1 MKNTDLIGLHSKLEI
16 QQVREDELVVN
27 IRQLKISQQE
37 SNDEKT
43 NLQERLNQCQN
54 TVDFQMDLRGSG
66 VDLPATNFNDKE
78 EIKIEAEVLYDLSE
92 KKHQEDL
99 ISQGMNIGD
108 TDKQDNVEIGGNQA
122 NAENNKYHLLN
133 AIVEDELDF
142 SSQKKSI
149 EENDEQEV
157 EDKKS
162 IEEDVQ
168 QEIEEKKSE
177 AKSVLEEQDT
187 YEIGQDNQNPKLNQF
202 KKLEIN
208 IYDDNNNKI
217 IEENFNKQNSEN
229 EEDNDNVS
237 CRSNQADGVPFNPS
251 DYDYRYISPRAT
263 LDRNSN
269 SGKKEVM
276 ESIENKNSGEQNEE
290 AKDDSQNPNEIRFFF

>member
-1 MKNTDLIGLHSKLEI
+1 M
-16 QQVREDELVVN
+16 
-27 IRQLKISQQE
+27 
-37 SNDEKT
+37 
-43 NLQERLNQCQN
+43 
-54 TVDFQMDLRGSG
+54 
-66 VDLPATNFNDKE
+66 
-78 EIKIEAEVLYDLSE
+78 
-92 KKHQEDL
+92 
-99 ISQGMNIGD
+99 
-108 TDKQDNVEIGGNQA
+108 
-122 NAENNKYHLLN
+122 
-133 AIVEDELDF
+133 
-142 SSQKKSI
+142 
-149 EENDEQEV
+149 
-157 EDKKS
+157 
-162 IEEDVQ
+162 
-168 QEIEEKKSE
+168 
-177 AKSVLEEQDT
+177 
-187 YEIGQDNQNPKLNQF
+187 NQF